1 MPIGSATEELKS
13 HCGIAN
19 MAAKTLKL
27 STKKLT
33 YLKYASTDKF
43 TEQIRISHF
52 FLAPMEETVL
62 IRSAK
67 RQSMKLVTTSR
78 GKKYGFQPA

>member
-13 HCGIAN
+13 HCDKAN

-27 STKKLT
+27 SIKKLE
-33 YLKYASTDKF
+33 YLKYARTDKL
-43 TEQIRISHF
+43 TKQIRISHL
-52 FLAPMEETVL
+52 FLAPLEEAVL